1 MEKESHDEK
10 KRRRQIEFNQ
20 AVKAREAEQLQAN
33 LTKFKALVRKV
44 EEFEEKHGNDDSG
57 IVATYFDDLKKVHRD
72 VIKLTVA
79 ATASGNAR
87 RAEQFCSKELLKL
100 ENRYSYLVPGA
111 LFRMQLLYNKATDT
125 LPPPPE
131 QGIAAQI
138 IMFARAKARF
148 MKREK
153 LPPYQKGDSVVLQD
167 DDSWR
172 GTVDDVDAQT
182 GMLTVAYTIADE
194 KIKVKYFPD
203 GDVCGFQDDRALALM
218 AFKVQNGNIELATSL
233 QTLKSPLQRK
243 RAPKTA
249 TKTAFHD
256 TAL

>member
-1 MEKESHDEK
+1 
-10 KRRRQIEFNQ
+10 
-20 AVKAREAEQLQAN
+20 
-33 LTKFKALVRKV
+33 
-44 EEFEEKHGNDDSG
+44 
-57 IVATYFDDLKKVHRD
+57 
-72 VIKLTVA
+72 
-79 ATASGNAR
+79 
-87 RAEQFCSKELLKL
+87 
-100 ENRYSYLVPGA
+100 
-111 LFRMQLLYNKATDT
+111 
-125 LPPPPE
+125 
-131 QGIAAQI
+131 
-138 IMFARAKARF
+138 
-148 MKREK
+148 